1 MYLGTLA
8 FIGECK
14 KWGLNEVPVND
25 FMKKKL
31 AEGKWNVH
39 RMVREVED
47 KAGWDSVKAHLVER
61 AKVEPIIGMVY
72 LVSDKLNKA
81 VLSAII
87 DDARNTVKPVH
98 LEVIVAPVYDWDWQE
113 QTAQVRNAW
122 ITSAK
127 FCNDLGFD
135 KHLAVLN
142 TCTPPLDKNY
152 VGKEKLWFVKQMMNS
167 LKVLLPPRPS
177 SRSTRLKT
185 ALAGTTRSAMTSPLH
200 AADELSRLAVC
211 AHMCVPIKLRTSRS

>member
-14 KWGLNEVPVND
+14 KWGLNDVPVND

-47 KAGWDSVKAHLVER
+47 KAGWDSVKGHLVER
-61 AKVEPIIGMVY
+61 ARVEPIIGMIY

-81 VLSAII
+81 VLNAII
-87 DDARNTVKPVH
+87 DDARATVKPVH

-113 QTAQVRNAW
+113 TTAQVRNAW
-122 ITSAK
+122 TTSAK

-135 KHLAVLN
+135 KHMAVLN

-152 VGKEKLWFVKQMMNS
+152 VGKDKLWFVKQMINS
-167 LKVLLPPRPS
+167 LKVLLPPPAFIKVNS
-177 SRSTRLKT
+177 LEN
-185 ALAGTTRSAMTSPLH
+185 GTGWDDSLSDDEPAPRRRRTVTVGSVF
-200 AADELSRLAVC
+200 ADKAQN
-211 AHMCVPIKLRTSRS
+211 I

>member
-14 KWGLNEVPVND
+14 KWGLNDVPVND

-47 KAGWDSVKAHLVER
+47 KAGWDNVKGDLVER
-61 AKVEPIIGMVY
+61 ARVEPIIGIVY
-72 LVSDKLNKA
+72 LVSDTLNKA
-81 VLSAII
+81 VFGAII

-113 QTAQVRNAW
+113 QSAQVRNAW
-122 ITSAK
+122 TTSAK

-135 KHLAVLN
+135 KHVAVLN

-152 VGKEKLWFVKQMMNS
+152 VGKDKLWFVKQMMNALKALMPPPAFIKVNS
-167 LKVLLPPRPS
+167 LEN
-177 SRSTRLKT
+177 
-185 ALAGTTRSAMTSPLH
+185 GTGWDDSLSD
-200 AADELSRLAVC
+200 DEPAPCRRRAVTVGSVC
-211 AHMCVPIKLRTSRS
+211 ADKALNI